1 MKAVEPSSPS
11 KTEMA
16 ELPIMHGP
24 PDPRRRAPPVAA
36 QPKPSGLG
44 TGFGPNGDPPIRPG
58 RGGNPATV
66 FVAGTSRP
74 LVNSVAFALAE
85 TIDLTPFWLDVRDPR
100 STGEGPDPGNVGWV
114 PPDRLFVS
122 EGGRGLEPG
131 RPGTQ
136 ADLWAIVRADEPA
149 TVLSHLTDFLRLPEV
164 IQEILS
170 ATTPVDGP
178 RAVVVAGSDR
188 VAHLFPRTAEGLQR
202 FLGSMAVTS
211 LNIVAAHT
219 GPTGPGR
226 FGFATVFRVAAESP
240 RNWLTGTIVCEQG
253 IDQGPFAVGRTN
265 RLSDVPAIARV
276 LSGIFPLNH

>member
-1 MKAVEPSSPS
+1 MGPSKLDMSEVPDAPRIPHPSLRAAPSVPQPSSP
-11 KTEMA
+11 
-16 ELPIMHGP
+16 G
-24 PDPRRRAPPVAA
+24 RRAG
-36 QPKPSGLG
+36 SGR
-44 TGFGPNGDPPIRPG
+44 NGDPPIRPSQ
-58 RGGNPATV
+58 GGNPATV
-66 FVAGTSRP
+66 FVAGDSRP
-74 LVNSVAFALAE
+74 LVNSVAFAFAE
-85 TIDLTPFWLDVRDPR
+85 MIDLTPFWLEVRDPK
-100 STGEGPDPGNVGWV
+100 GAAEGPDPGNTGWV
-114 PPDRLFVS
+114 PPDRMFVS
-122 EGGRGLEPG
+122 EGGRGFEPAAG
-131 RPGTQ
+131 DTPP
-136 ADLWAIVRADEPA
+136 DLWTIVRADEPA

-170 ATTPVDGP
+170 ATASVDGP

-240 RNWLTGTIVCEQG
+240 QNWLKGTIVCEQG
-253 IDQGPFAVGRTN
+253 IAQGPFAVGRTN

-276 LSGIFPLNH
+276 LSNMFPLKR